1 MKIPKLN
8 RKQVREVLD
17 QMPIERILIGSQ
29 SKTTTLTNSQ
39 IKFAEEMALGKTKAE
54 AYRQS
59 RPNGRKSQA
68 KPKTASRRGNELAR
82 DSRIQAQIDAFRLA
96 IEAQKYTTPLHLR
109 ALVIQRLTE
118 KAIDPE
124 VKDTQQLKAL
134 ELIGKLT
141 EVQSFTERREV
152 ININADSGEMREKL
166 IQSLRLA
173 LSNQDVEDV
182 DEADK
187 LLAEITGDNDSDYEA
202 DDLLHEL
209 NAEAHDAMANS
220 VNDDDSINSVTNGE
234 GLVESGIVDPHSP
247 PPPQICLE
255 PSSANLHSI
264 PDSQSSHF
272 TNLKS
277 HPNNVKV
284 TNPSESNTYVS
295 TSINPNIGN
304 PPVIVSNEKG

>member
-17 QMPIERILIGSQ
+17 QMPIDRLLLGSQ

-54 AYRQS
+54 AYRKS
-59 RPNGRKSQA
+59 RPNGRQSKA
-68 KPKTASRRGNELAR
+68 KPSTASRRGNELAR
-82 DSRIQAQIDAFRLA
+82 DSRIQAQIDAFKLA

-141 EVQSFTERREV
+141 EVQSFTERRE
-152 ININADSGEMREKL
+152 ILNIHADASTMREKL

-173 LSNQDVEDV
+173 LSNSDIKDV
-182 DEADK
+182 DEADE
-187 LLAEITGDNDSDYEA
+187 LMAEITGESNT
-202 DDLLHEL
+202 
-209 NAEAHDAMANS
+209 
-220 VNDDDSINSVTNGE
+220 DDDYD
-234 GLVESGIVDPHSP
+234 GLVYVESNEANIVSDDVSEVSDVKDGDGLVDLVFVETHAP
-247 PPPQICLE
+247 PTPDIC
-255 PSSANLHSI
+255 PSTGSATLHSI
-264 PDSQSSHF
+264 PLTKAPQNS
-272 TNLKS
+272 NL
-277 HPNNVKV
+277 NNVEV
-284 TNPSESNTYVS
+284 TIPSKSNTCVS
-295 TSINPNIGN
+295 TSINPNTEI
-304 PPVIVSNEKG
+304 PPLSVSNENG

>member
-17 QMPIERILIGSQ
+17 QMPMERILIGAQ

-54 AYRQS
+54 AYRKS
-59 RPNGRKSQA
+59 RPNGRQSQA

-182 DEADK
+182 DEADR
-187 LLAEITGDNDSDYEA
+187 LLAEITGDDDSDYEA

-209 NAEAHDAMANS
+209 NAEASVGIDNS
-220 VNDDDSINSVTNGE
+220 VSDVEGD
-234 GLVESGIVDPHSP
+234 GLVNSGFVETHSP
-247 PPPQICLE
+247 PPPNICLE

-272 TNLKS
+272 TNPKS